1 MNEKTHTMDMIF
13 IIGLFILFALS
24 AITVVMIG
32 SKVYSATVDTM
43 ESAHNNSTAMNYILE
58 KVSLHN
64 NGEVRVLNKSG
75 HTILCLSDDEGKD
88 YLYVY
93 NHHLYEYISTAS
105 FDYKKGQQLL
115 NVDQLNF
122 SIKNSLLTINLSV
135 NGHQQ
140 TSYMQLV
147 EGE

>member
-1 MNEKTHTMDMIF
+1 MNEKTHTMDTIF

-24 AITVVMIG
+24 AITVVMMG

-64 NGEVRVLNKSG
+64 NGAVTVLNKSG
-75 HTILCLSDDEGKD
+75 RTILCLNDDEGKD
-88 YLYVY
+88 YIYVY
-93 NHHLYEYISTAS
+93 NHHLYEYIGTSS
-105 FDYKKGQQLL
+105 FNYKKGQRLL

-122 SIKNSLLTINLSV
+122 SIKNSLLTIRLSV

-140 TSYMQLV
+140 ISYMQLI
-147 EGE
+147 EEE